1 MKKLANYKEINH
13 KKMIKK
19 IISFEPRYKRK
30 VKRKLEKM
38 SENTCVC
45 CGEIIPEGRQY
56 CINCG
61 NVTECEPIN
70 DLVVVKPKAT
80 KYNNDEKGK

>member
-13 KKMIKK
+13 KEMINKN
-19 IISFEPRYKRK
+19 ISFKPRYKRK

-61 NVTECEPIN
+61 NVTKCKLIN
-70 DLVVVKPKAT
+70 
-80 KYNNDEKGK
+80 NEKGK

>member
-13 KKMIKK
+13 KERINKNF
-19 IISFEPRYKRK
+19 SFEPMYKRK

-56 CINCG
+56 CINCE
-61 NVTECEPIN
+61 NVTK
-70 DLVVVKPKAT
+70 LVVKPKAI
-80 KYNNDEKGK
+80 KYKK

>member
-13 KKMIKK
+13 KEMIKK
-19 IISFEPRYKRK
+19 IISFKPRYKRK
-30 VKRKLEKM
+30 VKRKLKKM

-61 NVTECEPIN
+61 NVTKCELIN
-70 DLVVVKPKAT
+70 
-80 KYNNDEKGK
+80 NEKGK

>member
-13 KKMIKK
+13 KEMIKK

-30 VKRKLEKM
+30 VKGKLEKM

-61 NVTECEPIN
+61 NVTK
-70 DLVVVKPKAT
+70 LVVKPKAT
-80 KYNNDEKGK
+80 KYKKC